1 MAFFRTINF
10 ADPLPSVVGEG
21 VVLRTPQATDH
32 TEWAALREQSREFL
46 TPWEP
51 SWPTDDLSRSAFRR
65 RIRRYT
71 EDLRSDQSYAF
82 LIFRSTDGRLVGG
95 LTLANVRRGVAQAG
109 SLGYWMGLP
118 FVRHGYMTAAVR
130 AMIPFAFGTLRL
142 HRLEAA
148 CIPTNI
154 GSIRLLENTG
164 FIREGYAR
172 EYLCINGIWQDH
184 LLYGRL
190 KDAKT
195 KRNGD

>member
-21 VVLRTPQATDH
+21 VILRTPQATDH
-32 TEWAALREQSREFL
+32 TEWAALRERSRDFL

-51 SWPTDDLSRSAFRR
+51 TWPADDLSRSAFRR
-65 RIRRYT
+65 RIRRYA

-82 LIFRSTDGRLVGG
+82 LIFRSSDGRLVGG

-118 FVRHGYMTAAVR
+118 YIRHGHMTAAVR
-130 AMIPFAFGTLRL
+130 VVIPFAFNTLRL

-148 CIPTNI
+148 CIPTNTA
-154 GSIRLLENTG
+154 SIRLLENTG
-164 FIREGYAR
+164 FVREGYAR

-190 KDAKT
+190 KDS
-195 KRNGD
+195 RG

>member
-21 VVLRTPQATDH
+21 VILRTPQATDH
-32 TEWAALREQSREFL
+32 AEWAALREHSREFL

-51 SWPTDDLSRSAFRR
+51 TWPADDLSRSAFRR

-71 EDLRSDQSYAF
+71 EDLRTDQSYAF

-118 FVRHGYMTAAVR
+118 YTRHGYMTAAVR
-130 AMIPFAFGTLRL
+130 AVIPFAFGTLRL

-148 CIPTNI
+148 CIPTNLA
-154 GSIRLLENTG
+154 SIRLLEKTG
-164 FIREGYAR
+164 FRREGYAR
-172 EYLCINGIWQDH
+172 SYLCINGTWQDH
-184 LLYGRL
+184 LLYARL
-190 KDAKT
+190 QSDPKD
-195 KRNGD
+195 

>member
-21 VVLRTPQATDH
+21 VTLRTPQATDH
-32 TEWAALREQSREFL
+32 AEWAALREHSREFL

-51 SWPTDDLSRSAFRR
+51 TWPADDLSRSAFRR

-71 EDLRSDQSYAF
+71 EDLRTDQSYAF
-82 LIFRSTDGRLVGG
+82 LIFRSADGRLVGG
-95 LTLANVRRGVAQAG
+95 LTLANVRRGVAHAG

-118 FVRHGYMTAAVR
+118 YTRHGYMTAAVR
-130 AMIPFAFGTLRL
+130 AVIPFAFGTLRL

-148 CIPTNI
+148 CIPTNTA
-154 GSIRLLENTG
+154 SIRLLENTG
-164 FIREGYAR
+164 FVREGYAR

-190 KDAKT
+190 KDSK
-195 KRNGD
+195 G